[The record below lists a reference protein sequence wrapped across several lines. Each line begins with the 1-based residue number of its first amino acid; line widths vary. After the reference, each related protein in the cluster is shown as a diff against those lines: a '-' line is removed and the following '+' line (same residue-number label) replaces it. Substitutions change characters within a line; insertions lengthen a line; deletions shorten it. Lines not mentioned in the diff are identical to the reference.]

1 MTILLASALII
12 LGMFWIVFSYN
23 RLVALTTNTESAWA
37 DVEVQLKRRYDLIP
51 NILTTVQAY
60 ALHEQKTLE
69 KVIQAREK
77 TIRIKNNPTAKG
89 EAERVLS
96 STLGSLF
103 VLAEA
108 YPNLK
113 ANSNFIDLQAELVET
128 ENKIQHARRFY
139 NGNVKILNT
148 TIGLFPLNLSA
159 IVFGFRTKEF
169 FQLKEEVAKEPVKI
183 KI

>member
-1 MTILLASALII
+1 MTILLASALVI

-23 RLVALTTNTESAWA
+23 RLTTLIANTDAAWA

-51 NILTTVQAY
+51 NIVATVQAY
-60 ALHEQKTLE
+60 ARHEQKTLE

-77 TIRIKNNPTAKG
+77 TIRIKNNPTVKG
-89 EAERVLS
+89 EAESTLS
-96 STLGSLF
+96 SALGAVF

-113 ANSNFIDLQAELVET
+113 VNSNFLDLQAELVET

-148 TIGLFPLNLSA
+148 TIGMFPLNLSA
-159 IVFGFRTKEF
+159 IVFGFRAKEF
-169 FQLKEEVAKEPVKI
+169 FQLKEEIAKEPVKI